1 MNKVRWGLLST
12 ANINKRLIP
21 PIRASER
28 GELVAVASRTLET
41 AGAYA
46 AKWGIPRSFGSYEAL
61 LASGEVDAVYIGL
74 PNHLHAEWTVR
85 ALEAGIHVLCEKPF
99 ALSLAEV
106 DRMTAAARANGRVL
120 AEAFMYRHHPQT
132 KAAGDFIRAGR
143 LGRVSLIRGTFTFF
157 MTDRTNVRM
166 IPEWG
171 GGCLWDV
178 GVYPLSFAQYV
189 MGGPPE
195 WVFGDQW
202 IGPSG
207 VDDAFTGT
215 LHYPGGAM
223 AQISSAFNVPW
234 YTHVDILGEKG
245 RLVLNRPFTG
255 LVAGQRHLTFID
267 AGDNAEELAV
277 EEMELY
283 AGEVEDM
290 HDAILEG
297 KRPYLGLDETRHHV
311 RTVLALYESA
321 RRGERVYVAEIS
333 D

>member
-1 MNKVRWGLLST
+1 MTTVRWGLLST
-12 ANINKRLIP
+12 AHINRRLIP
-21 PIRASER
+21 AIRASAR
-28 GELVAVASRTLET
+28 GELVAVASRSLAA

-46 AKWGIPRSFGSYEAL
+46 AEWGIPHAFSSYEAML
-61 LASGEVDAVYIGL
+61 QSGAVDAVYIGL

-85 ALEAGIHVLCEKPF
+85 ALERGVHVLCEKPF

-106 DRMTAAARANGRVL
+106 DRMAAAARASGRVL

-132 KAAGDFIRAGR
+132 KTVGDWVRAGR
-143 LGRVSLIRGTFTFF
+143 LGKVSLIRGAFSFTL
-157 MTDRTNVRM
+157 TDRTNVRM

-171 GGCLWDV
+171 GGSLWDI

-195 WVFGDQW
+195 LVFGDQW

>member
-21 PIRASER
+21 AIRTSER
-28 GELVAVASRTLET
+28 GELVAVASRTPEAAAT
-41 AGAYA
+41 YA
-46 AKWGIPRSFGSYEAL
+46 AEWRIPRAFGSYEAM

-132 KAAGDFIRAGR
+132 KAVGDFVRAGR
-143 LGRVSLIRGTFTFF
+143 LGKVSLLRGTFTFF

-207 VDDAFTGT
+207 VDDAFSGT

-234 YTHVDILGEKG
+234 YTHFDVLGEKG

-255 LVAGQRHLTFID
+255 LVAGQRHLTFVGAD
-267 AGDNAEELAV
+267 DGVEEVPVA
-277 EEMELY
+277 EMELY

-290 HDAILEG
+290 HDAILDG
-297 KRPYLGLDETRHHV
+297 KRPYLGLDETRNHV

-321 RRGERVYVAEIS
+321 RRGERVYVEEITG
-333 D
+333 

>member
-21 PIRASER
+21 AIRASQR
-28 GELVAVASRTLET
+28 GELVAVASRTRT
-41 AGAYA
+41 AAGAYA
-46 AKWGIPRSFGSYEAL
+46 AEWGIPQAFGSYDAML
-61 LASGEVDAVYIGL
+61 DSGAVDAVYVSL
-74 PNHLHAEWTVR
+74 PNHLHAEWSVR
-85 ALEAGIHVLCEKPF
+85 ALEAGVHVLCEKPF
-99 ALSLAEV
+99 ALSLTDV

-132 KAAGDFIRAGR
+132 KAVGEWVRAGR
-143 LGRVSLIRGTFTFF
+143 LGRVVLFRGAFSFY
-157 MTDRTNVRM
+157 MSDRTNVRM

-195 WVFGDQW
+195 WVFGEQW

-207 VDDAFTGT
+207 VDETFAGT
-215 LHYPGGAM
+215 LHYAGGAV
-223 AQISSAFNVPW
+223 AQIISAFNVPW
-234 YTHVDILGEKG
+234 YTHVDVLGEKG

-267 AGDNAEELAV
+267 AGDSAEEVPV
-277 EEMELY
+277 EEAELY
-283 AGEVEDM
+283 SGEVEDM

-297 KRPYLGLDETRHHV
+297 KRPYLSLDETRNHV
-311 RTVLALYESA
+311 RTALALYESA
-321 RRGERVYVAEIS
+321 RRGERVYLEEINS
-333 D
+333 